1 MELDQETAE
10 PLNVGSQPPA
20 GLDTRPDTEESPIS
34 LNAFLEYEAAEE
46 QIDWSAQLKGLGI
59 EGVGSVGG
67 TAATLRAMK
76 TQRGMKALNY
86 LSKLRRLGQ
95 ATAIAGAGGPQAAEP
110 VSTTIGL
117 GTVLITE
124 GLWSVGSN
132 WMKQEYFKSL
142 GIQENTSAGELIT
155 SGLLLS
161 PIIHQGRKIPKL
173 GSIFEPS
180 MLKTR
185 TFKVGAYTV
194 QGALVGA
201 VESSLRQTWD
211 LMAAED
217 KSLSDFSFT
226 DLRNGIVFGAG
237 LGGGG
242 GTTVEAFDGLKMLNI
257 YRKVVQRN
265 KVTMTGNLEKDL
277 ARLRRSLE
285 INRRINDSRLYAQT
299 RKLNE
304 QIKQKQEELNQ
315 INAIHDEVDET
326 LEDIGDTIDSRRNAA
341 SGAEDVPEPTPT
353 PEPESAPKDVPEE
366 EFITVYRGGAVN
378 PDSPLTYT
386 TANKDQA
393 SAYSE
398 GKTETAFDAETQ
410 ADADQILTFKVNKN
424 KIASEEEV
432 RETLEE
438 LGFPQT
444 KESDENYIGGMIH
457 EYLDPEFKGEG
468 FYLGDGV
475 DARLAK
481 ALKDKGFDAYRARGN
496 DAGGG
501 TTRSVEEV
509 VLLKKEADPD
519 APTGQGE
526 IEQPIEPKNAFFR
539 PIFKAYA
546 DLINNK
552 DRGVAGTKT
561 QELKQVFLKQSELFG
576 DAAGKFLRDPSPENL
591 EQLDSIIDDYIALD
605 RYDARL
611 KQLQG
616 QSLKGQ
622 SGNETINFDRALKPE
637 RAKRQEALKNVKEKV
652 EAMKRDQDFESIDQL
667 IKEADEALEASK
679 PPAKKKK
686 PTPPEQRT
694 TSQKIEDTQKRLIV
708 LKKLIE
714 GGDVEEIKKVLGKPR
729 KKVVKTASQKK
740 LSSLLKQENELK
752 RVLREKQSREVLRD
766 MHNVFDP
773 RNEMRSFIDIT
784 VDAALAARTA
794 SLLNQPTTMTTGL
807 PSGAIAY
814 FTRLTKNTIS
824 NTIEVLNFRNGK
836 FDGTGVG
843 GRLTYAASELLATL
857 DQMMSFAHNIHPTWI
872 NMKETFANGGNS
884 AFLYRDGNKIVENSG
899 SLDGINAI
907 SAREQR
913 LQRQMRLREQA
924 ELAENFLMKGAYK
937 TLGSNVFEKIHTL
950 YFLGRTMLGTFDEPF
965 VLAMTNRGNKAA
977 AFREAIVT
985 KPDNPAEFIQKYID
999 GASKVDDRGV
1009 TRFNYFDE
1017 KYNLVA
1023 NQTRRGLFRRADY
1036 EKGDYRLNNSERF
1049 ADFAN
1054 QLFGRNVFMN
1064 IIGALT
1070 APFRTTPIIGL
1081 GQNIGNLIA
1090 PGKVP
1095 AKLVGEFS
1103 YVLQRLITPNK
1114 TTSSIDPINK
1124 QISEIEIQIKDLRA
1138 KVNEDVDISISDEK
1152 LEALR
1157 KKNPEKAEEI
1167 DNARDLAEKLDE
1179 LRKVKDFKSATMRED
1194 IAQAIMTLSVMGVAW
1209 HMTGFGMLTGNGAA
1223 FTDEQRKRIQ
1233 KLRAK
1238 IGETE
1243 DGRDITMNYRLF
1255 EQYRSVLSV
1264 TSDLKMYF
1272 MLEEEGLLT
1281 EDQKGFA
1288 GFMNFTIATIRSTL
1302 TDAPFTQGLK
1312 QLDDLFLDPNPDT
1325 KIRAGTQIM
1334 SSFTGVP
1341 SAIRGA
1347 NLLDDDVYYDHSAGL
1362 DLENFG
1368 SRALKSS
1375 LGLESPNARINKF
1388 GKPIERFD
1396 KSVPL
1401 ASYIFRY
1408 APEEVPRKLERDNAI
1423 YQIELNDS
1431 VSFGILSDFPVSRTI
1446 DGVSINFKKFNRGGQ
1461 TLQSYLA
1468 ELVHEG
1474 DKQFDEIYKYIQSD
1488 RFEIQYNNGE
1498 YYQKPNDDEYTN
1510 DALEK
1515 INAIKKK
1522 YFDRALTK
1530 LEKDKSGPLQ
1540 YFTDGELNV
1549 FEYIEEQK
1557 NQPEK
1562 PSKAT
1567 DVINTFSF

>member
-34 LNAFLEYEAAEE
+34 LNSFLEYEATEE

-110 VSTTIGL
+110 ISTGIGV

-161 PIIHQGRKIPKL
+161 PIIHQGRRIPKL

-185 TFKVGAYTV
+185 TFKIGAYTV

-211 LMAAED
+211 LVAAED
-217 KSLSDFSFT
+217 QSLSDFSFT
-226 DLRNGIVFGAG
+226 DLRNGVLFGAG
-237 LGGGG
+237 LGGGL
-242 GTTVEAFDGLKMLNI
+242 GTTAEAFDGLKMLNI
-257 YRKVVQRN
+257 YRKVVERN
-265 KVTMTGNLEKDL
+265 KVTMTGDLGEDL
-277 ARLRRSLE
+277 ARLRKSLDKARAMK
-285 INRRINDSRLYAQT
+285 NRRTINV
-299 RKLNE
+299 LNR
-304 QIKQKQEELNQ
+304 QIKEKQEKLNQ

-341 SGAEDVPEPTPT
+341 SGAEDVPET
-353 PEPESAPKDVPEE
+353 PKDVPEA
-366 EFITVYRGGAVN
+366 GAT
-378 PDSPLTYT
+378 PEPTP
-386 TANKDQA
+386 APKDTP
-393 SAYSE
+393 E
-398 GKTETAFDAETQ
+398 P
-410 ADADQILTFKVNKN
+410 
-424 KIASEEEV
+424 EV
-432 RETLEE
+432 
-438 LGFPQT
+438 
-444 KESDENYIGGMIH
+444 DI
-457 EYLDPEFKGEG
+457 PEIKP
-468 FYLGDGV
+468 
-475 DARLAK
+475 
-481 ALKDKGFDAYRARGN
+481 
-496 DAGGG
+496 
-501 TTRSVEEV
+501 
-509 VLLKKEADPD
+509 DPD
-519 APTGQGE
+519 APKGQGE

-576 DAAGKFLRDPSPENL
+576 DSAGKFLRDPSPENL

-637 RAKRQEALKNVKEKV
+637 RAKRQEALKNVKDKI

-679 PPAKKKK
+679 PTPKKKT

-714 GGDVEEIKKVLGKPR
+714 GGDAKEIKKVLGKPR

-740 LSSLLKQENELK
+740 LSSLIKQENELK
-752 RVLREKQSREVLRD
+752 RILREKQSREVLRD

-773 RNEMRSFIDIT
+773 RNEMRSFIDIG

-807 PSGAIAY
+807 PSGSIAY

-824 NTIEVLNFRNGK
+824 NTIEALNFRKGK

-857 DQMMSFAHNIHPTWI
+857 DQMMSIAHNIHPTWI

-950 YFLGRTMLGTFDEPF
+950 YFLGRTMLGTLDEPF

-999 GASKVDDRGV
+999 EASKVDDRGV

-1036 EKGDYRLNNSERF
+1036 EKNDYRLNNSERF

-1054 QLFGRNVFMN
+1054 EIFGKNVLMN
-1064 IIGALT
+1064 IFGALT

-1081 GQNIGNLIA
+1081 GQNIGNALA
-1090 PGKVP
+1090 PAKVP
-1095 AKLVGEFS
+1095 AKLFGEFS
-1103 YVLQRLITPNK
+1103 YVIQRLVTPNK

-1138 KVNEDVDISISDEK
+1138 KVDEDVDISISDEN

-1194 IAQAIMTLSVMGVAW
+1194 IAQAIMTLSAMGVAW
-1209 HMTGFGMLTGNGAA
+1209 HMTGLGMLTGNGAA

-1233 KLRAK
+1233 KLRVK

-1243 DGRDITMNYRLF
+1243 DGRNITMNYRLF
-1255 EQYRSVLSV
+1255 EQYRSVFSV

-1288 GFMNFTIATIRSTL
+1288 GFMNFVIATIRSTL

-1325 KIRAGTQIM
+1325 KIRAGTQIL

-1341 SAIRGA
+1341 SAVRGA

-1362 DLENFG
+1362 DVENFG

-1375 LGLESPNARINKF
+1375 LGLEAPNARINKF

-1396 KSVPL
+1396 KSVPI

-1423 YQIELNDS
+1423 YQIEINDS
-1431 VSFGILSDFPVSRTI
+1431 IAFGKLSDFPVSRTI
-1446 DGVSINFKKFNRGGQ
+1446 DGVSIKLKDFNRGGQ

-1468 ELVHEG
+1468 ELVHED
-1474 DKQFDEIYKYIQSD
+1474 DKQFNEIYKYIQSD
-1488 RFEIQYNNGE
+1488 RFEIQYSNGE
-1498 YYQKPNDDEYTN
+1498 YYQKPGDDEYTN
-1510 DALEK
+1510 DAITR

-1522 YFDRALTK
+1522 YFDRALAK

-1557 NQPEK
+1557 NQPK
-1562 PSKAT
+1562 QPSKAT
-1567 DVINTFSF
+1567 DVINPFSF